1 MWLAP
6 EHNESGAKLF
16 AYADLLREVADAL
29 RGIGQYEHALRF
41 YEPLKQVLDRNDGAF
56 CGDMALCYR
65 KLGMWSEAE
74 EWYRAI
80 LQNDASNVPIRIEL
94 SRMFEDVGMPE
105 RSLSY
110 LNEISNIT
118 SREAQIER
126 MRPSKEDKLVA
137 DASLQV
143 PSVLARSTRKIPRK
157 SLSAR
162 NSEAVNREETTPML
176 FSQMQSLKGK
186 SENEENTLRRL
197 EWMTIADTLISRF
210 RKKKAFYPADKH
222 TRFVLPFKEVR
233 EIRARLPLSL
243 SHGGKDGD
251 TDGLPVASGLLFHHV
266 L

>member
-6 EHNESGAKLF
+6 ENNESGAELF

-29 RGIGQYEHALRF
+29 RSIGQYEHALRF
-41 YEPLKQVLDRNDGAF
+41 YEPLRRVLDRNDVAF

-94 SRMFEDVGMPE
+94 SRMFEDVGMAE

-126 MRPSKEDKLVA
+126 MKQRKEDTLVA
-137 DASLQV
+137 DSSLQV
-143 PSVLARSTRKIPRK
+143 PSVLAQSTRKVPRK

-162 NSEAVNREETTPML
+162 NSEAVNKEETTLML
-176 FSQMQSLKGK
+176 FSQMRSLKSR
-186 SENEENTLRRL
+186 SENEEHTSKRL

-243 SHGGKDGD
+243 NHSGKDGD
-251 TDGLPVASGLLFHHV
+251 IDGSSVTPGLLFLHG